1 MCHHLPS
8 RLILPASHGNTF
20 PFLSEPNKRSS
31 LFPKHF
37 LHCVLRHSGLTFI
50 APPFLQSGIK
60 IWDLESKSIVD
71 ELKPDFPNMGKKTQ
85 IPYCTS
91 LNWSA
96 DGSTLYSGY
105 TDGNIRVWGVGRV

>member
-1 MCHHLPS
+1 LLVS
-8 RLILPASHGNTF
+8 QA
-20 PFLSEPNKRSS
+20 
-31 LFPKHF
+31 
-37 LHCVLRHSGLTFI
+37 
-50 APPFLQSGIK
+50 APPLCAQTFCSDNVTAPLHLQSGIK